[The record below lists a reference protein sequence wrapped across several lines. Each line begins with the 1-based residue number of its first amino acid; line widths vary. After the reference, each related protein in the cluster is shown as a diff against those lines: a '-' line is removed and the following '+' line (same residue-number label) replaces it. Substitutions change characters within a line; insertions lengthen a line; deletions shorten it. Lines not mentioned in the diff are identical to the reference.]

1 MSNTEDLRIDKWLW
15 AVRIFKTRSQAT
27 EACKKGRIMI
37 DGQQVKPSRAIKT
50 GEIVTVKKTPVF
62 YKYKVLGLLGKR
74 QSAKIASEYLEDV
87 TPEEEL
93 QKLEI
98 IRKQHSFEYREKGL
112 GRPTKKER
120 RVLDKVKRK
129 GFKS

>member
-1 MSNTEDLRIDKWLW
+1 
-15 AVRIFKTRSQAT
+15 
-27 EACKKGRIMI
+27 MI